1 MSLTI
6 AMFAVTAF
14 LGGLVFY
21 GLYCDGNCAS
31 KRD

>member
-1 MSLTI
+1 MILTI

-14 LGGLVFY
+14 FSGLIVY
-21 GLYCDGNCAS
+21 SLYFDGNRAS